1 MIRPIL
7 RALVLCGLGCGL
19 IGCVGADPAPAS
31 TNLEASSPLAV
42 GARTIGTSVQGRPIE
57 ARRYGTGPIAVL
69 ILATIHG
76 NEPAGTPLLQ
86 AFEAALAS
94 QPRVVDLERYSLTI
108 VDIVNPD
115 GYAQTTRTNP
125 RGVDL
130 NRNFPADN
138 FAARARH
145 GEEPLSEPESRALH
159 QLILELMPARVVSF
173 HQPLRCI
180 DFDGPGEG
188 LARRIATLSG
198 LPYKKLGSR
207 PGSLGAWCGET
218 LGIPIICWE
227 FAKGEEKKP
236 PSQLWAEYGPALLA
250 FIRGETEE
258 PRG

>member
-1 MIRPIL
+1 MIRPLL
-7 RALVLCGLGCGL
+7 RALLLLGLGCGL
-19 IGCVGADPAPAS
+19 IGCAGTDATIPAAHAA
-31 TNLEASSPLAV
+31 ESSARPV
-42 GARTIGTSVQGRPIE
+42 RTRTIGTSVEGRPIE
-57 ARRYGTGPIAVL
+57 ARHYGSGPIAVL

-76 NEPAGTPLLQ
+76 NEPAGTPLVQ
-86 AFEAALAS
+86 AFEAALAT
-94 QPRVVDLERYSLTI
+94 QPHLVDLERYSLTI
-108 VDIVNPD
+108 VGVVNPD
-115 GYAQTTRTNP
+115 GYAQTQRTNP

-130 NRNFPADN
+130 NRNFPAGN

-227 FAKGEEKKP
+227 FAKGEEKKS
-236 PSQLWAEYGPALLA
+236 PSRLWSEYGSALLG